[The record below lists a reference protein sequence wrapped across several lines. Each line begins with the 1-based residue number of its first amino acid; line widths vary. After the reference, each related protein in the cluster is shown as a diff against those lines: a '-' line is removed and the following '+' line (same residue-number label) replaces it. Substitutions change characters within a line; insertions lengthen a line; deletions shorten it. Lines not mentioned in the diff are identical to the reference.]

1 MDQKITYDIK
11 EIYKMLCPQCRD
23 KLKEMVKEKLT
34 DRLVEKALEDKQL

>member
-11 EIYKMLCPQCRD
+11 EIYKMLCPRCRD

-34 DRLVEKALEDKQL
+34 DRMVQGALEEKK